1 MKFVIYALVL
11 ANIVMAGWL
20 YRHGDDYRDL
30 PPAVVPNPS
39 DSEPL
44 RLLNERTTRD
54 VRPRLPPLTDELS
67 VHPPAQTQ
75 LPASDLMPPAQP
87 PEPVMG
93 TAERAVPESKQ
104 DISMAGGTQKPEERV
119 PEPVSPPQRICQTVG
134 PFADRMAVDT
144 FVATLSTLGPGPK
157 TAVREVQVEQPSGYW
172 VYLPAMPREDAQRI
186 VADFASKGVKDYFLG
201 RQNFISLGVFSDK
214 PSAEKR
220 VQEIAA
226 LGYPSRLEPRFL
238 MHQVYWADL
247 EELDNRQLSAD
258 QWGTLM
264 AEQTGIRRQP
274 LTCE

>member
-39 DSEPL
+39 GSEPL

-54 VRPRLPPLTDELS
+54 TRLSMPPLTDELS

-75 LPASDLMPPAQP
+75 LPATDLMPPAQP
-87 PEPVMG
+87 TEPVMG
-93 TAERAVPESKQ
+93 AADSAVPESKQ
-104 DISMAGGTQKPEERV
+104 DIPMTGDTQKPEARA
-119 PEPVSPPQRICQTVG
+119 PESASPPQRICQTVG
-134 PFADRMAVDT
+134 PFADRRAVDT
-144 FVATLSTLGPGPK
+144 FVAKLSALGPK

-172 VYLPAMPREDAQRI
+172 VYLPAMPRADAQRI

-220 VQEIAA
+220 VEEIAA

-238 MHQVYWADL
+238 THQVYWVDL
-247 EELDNRQLSAD
+247 EELDNRPLSTS
-258 QWGTLM
+258 QWDTLM
-264 AEQTGIRRQP
+264 VEQTGIRRQP
-274 LTCE
+274 LSCE